1 MLSIF
6 LLFLYK
12 RQKATSLASID
23 LSSFSDLRAWR
34 HHANQSAE
42 GDGAADQSDLS
53 LPPESIVHPGV
64 ALRTSVEG
72 HMNLVLD
79 DAEEL
84 LLKKNVRKK
93 IGRILLKGDNISLI
107 QQIQSTGSNVVVF
120 ERHVCVCVNVLL
132 SVYMQTRRINRVDH
146 CCYRLPFTAR
156 ATLADESNQREFFL
170 VGNVDKRE
178 RAVEGTDARRVSNTS
193 VRSRVVGLR
202 THFFLILFL
211 GTVE

>member
-1 MLSIF
+1 
-6 LLFLYK
+6 
-12 RQKATSLASID
+12 
-23 LSSFSDLRAWR
+23 
-34 HHANQSAE
+34 
-42 GDGAADQSDLS
+42 
-53 LPPESIVHPGV
+53 
-64 ALRTSVEG
+64 
-72 HMNLVLD
+72 MNLVLD

-146 CCYRLPFTAR
+146 CCYRMLFISR
-156 ATLADESNQREFFL
+156 ATLADKSNQREFFL